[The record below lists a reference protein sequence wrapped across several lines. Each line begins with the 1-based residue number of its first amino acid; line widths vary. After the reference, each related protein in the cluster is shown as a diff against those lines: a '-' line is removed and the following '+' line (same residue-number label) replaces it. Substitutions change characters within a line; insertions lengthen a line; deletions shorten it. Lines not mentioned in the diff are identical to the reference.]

1 MSKWIRELS
10 SDGQLRWIG
19 PEKGVIHLA
28 TAAIVNAFWDLWAK
42 QEKKPVW
49 KLLVDMTPEQIISLI
64 DFRFLTHLLLQQ
76 QQMRH
81 VKQMF
86 IQTKNVSHELL
97 ACIQIV
103 RRRVDFNGN
112 G

>member
-64 DFRFLTHLLLQQ
+64 DFRFLTHLLLLEP
-76 QQMRH
+76 RH

-97 ACIQIV
+97 ALE
-103 RRRVDFNGN
+103 DFCSLI
-112 G
+112 

>member
-49 KLLVDMTPEQIISLI
+49 KLLVDMTPEQIVSLI
-64 DFRFLTHLLLQQ
+64 DFRFPTHLLLLELI
-76 QQMRH
+76 H

-103 RRRVDFNGN
+103 RRMVVFI
-112 G
+112 